1 MSGSGISWAVCKSAP
16 RSRQITTPVPHHSCF
31 LQAGCPSCRPTN
43 SVKALREIYG
53 KTNVG
58 LSLFFWT
65 RCRRPSCQ
73 HHNKVWKLCGQSWL
87 SLSSDS
93 ALTAA
98 FNSLLSVFFTRSIVS
113 RALGRACQHS
123 RISRLNDSI
132 SCNHTST
139 YDTSASP
146 VTSSRR

>member
-1 MSGSGISWAVCKSAP
+1 MIFLQKRHNYVTVQRIFNRFSQNQITISWHIHLRIFAESLIKFVQK
-16 RSRQITTPVPHHSCF
+16 
-31 LQAGCPSCRPTN
+31 
-43 SVKALREIYG
+43 LREIYG

-93 ALTAA
+93 AITAA

-113 RALGRACQHS
+113 RALGRTCQHS